1 MYDRLKVNYFINIRN
16 QNDLKS
22 KYYRYVNQ
30 NINLKEKNQ
39 HLNFIIKS
47 QLKQIFTECREEY
60 GYVPQ
65 TSYLKE
71 KFDKINDMLQK
82 IS

>member
-1 MYDRLKVNYFINIRN
+1 MEFIIRN
-16 QNDLKS
+16 YIRSNKKK
-22 KYYRYVNQ
+22 KYN
-30 NINLKEKNQ
+30 K

-47 QLKQIFTECREEY
+47 QLKEIFKECREEY